1 MLTNPPFYVTI
12 TQSIPNKGV
21 KQMHSPPNVKNIT
34 SEQLLEELQILL
46 NTIKADHRTIIMDY
60 VRRIVRAM
68 AKYPLTDKVVITN
81 EEYFSHLNKAFQDA
95 IYFALLGNSQ
105 LYSEVLSW
113 LRFEVSRVGLDYQE
127 IFNKLTY
134 EVKQQLSREN

>member
-1 MLTNPPFYVTI
+1 
-12 TQSIPNKGV
+12 
-21 KQMHSPPNVKNIT
+21 MHSPPNVKNIT